1 MYYITK
7 CGVLLHAR
15 NVPSQVKF
23 SGIKVKV
30 VIIPPNHLQV
40 ALNWNAMNS
49 VFNCESART

>member
-49 VFNCESART
+49 VFN